1 MVTVSTPMRQSPSRQ
16 TAIPDR
22 VSNDA
27 DARTDLVA
35 VLDMGASAIRLV
47 VAEIR
52 ADRSIRVIDEASRG
66 VLLGR
71 DTFSSG
77 VIRARTIDAVV
88 AALENFRE
96 LANQYGPHQVRAVA
110 TSAVRE
116 ARNVDIV
123 LDLIRA
129 RTGTTFEI
137 VDEAEEAR
145 LLFLAVKQ
153 TMRDVPALQGPWTLI
168 AEVGG
173 GSTSLTLLRRGDPN
187 RSGVYALGAIRLR
200 QQLDLRRL
208 PHALQ
213 LALLKRSIANVVD
226 EIRLDIPLHH
236 VTHVIAVGGD
246 IRFAAAEMAQNGAHR
261 DMPAAAFNA
270 FCDEI
275 ERLDEER
282 LVDRFRLAPVEAE
295 TLVPSL
301 LVYRALLSETG
312 ASGLVVSEASI
323 RGGILLDLAEPA
335 ERAHADD
342 FHRQVLA
349 SAESVGHKHRFDRKH
364 GRHVAMLAGRLFDDL
379 RDDHGLSDRHR
390 LLLEVAALLHDVGIY
405 ISLRAHH
412 KHSQYLL
419 AAAQIFGLANEDMA
433 VVSNIARYHRR
444 ALPQPSHLP
453 YAALDRDDRLAV
465 NKLAAILRLA
475 NALDAEHLQ
484 KLRTVRL
491 VRRDPTW
498 ILEIAGQADVTM
510 EERAAAA
517 RADLFVETYGRE
529 LTVRS
534 VSAAV

>member
-1 MVTVSTPMRQSPSRQ
+1 MRQPPSRNVP
-16 TAIPDR
+16 TPDPA
-22 VSNDA
+22 SGDTNTSA
-27 DARTDLVA
+27 DMVA

-77 VIRARTIDAVV
+77 VIRSRTIDAVV
-88 AALENFRE
+88 TALENFRE

-116 ARNVDIV
+116 ARNVDVV

-129 RTGTTFEI
+129 RTGTTVEI
-137 VDEAEEAR
+137 IDEAEEAR

-153 TMRDVPALQGPWTLI
+153 SMRDVPALVGPWTLV

-173 GSTSLTLLRRGDPN
+173 GSTSLTLLRHGDPT

-200 QQLDLRRL
+200 QQLDLHRL

-213 LALLKRSIANVVD
+213 LALLKRSIANFVN

-236 VTHVIAVGGD
+236 VTHMIAVGGD
-246 IRFAAAEMAQNGAHR
+246 IRFAAAEIAQNGTHR
-261 DMPAAAFNA
+261 DIPSAAFAA
-270 FCDEI
+270 FCDDV

-282 LVDRFRLAPVEAE
+282 LLDRFRLSPVEAE
-295 TLVPSL
+295 TLGPAL

-312 ASGLVVSEASI
+312 ASGLVLSDASI
-323 RGGILLDLAEPA
+323 RRGLLLDLAEPA

-379 RDDHGLSDRHR
+379 RDVHGLSDRHR
-390 LLLEVAALLHDVGIY
+390 LLLEVAGLLHDVGIY
-405 ISLRAHH
+405 VSLRAHH

-453 YAALDRDDRLAV
+453 YAALDRGNRLAV

-484 KLRTVRL
+484 KLRTLRL
-491 VRRDPTW
+491 VRRDPAW
-498 ILEIAGQADVTM
+498 ILEIAGQGDLTM

-517 RADLFVETYGRE
+517 RADLFVETFGRE

-534 VSAAV
+534 VSAPV